1 MSDLPA
7 APLDRLLASQQLPVW
22 LPQLLMTLYDG
33 QDPDT
38 AAGWARRIADSLGQP
53 PFEVVHD
60 WQARTV
66 VPLIVQACEPAAP
79 EQATGE
85 PKTGEPTTGEQA
97 GADLQRMHARAAA
110 GERFGEADW
119 RVAIEPVL
127 RTLYQ
132 QAYGYAEAY
141 ATARASALA
150 YAHANDFSE
159 SGAIQFADSYAK
171 LSTDSNRKSYA
182 ESNAVANAAV
192 LAAAY
197 ASGDAQA
204 YADSYPFALVHACA
218 HACANQA
225 DHAGDEAT
233 TQVER
238 RQAAYARLAEGL
250 ADSLARFG

>member
-1 MSDLPA
+1 MSDPPGGA
-7 APLDRLLASQQLPVW
+7 VTFERLLASGQLPAW

-33 QDPDT
+33 QDPGT
-38 AAGWARRIADSLGQP
+38 AAGWARRIADSLGQA

-66 VPLIVQACEPAAP
+66 VPLILRACEPAVP
-79 EQATGE
+79 EQVTDQPSPDEA
-85 PKTGEPTTGEQA
+85 A

-119 RVAIEPVL
+119 RAAIEPAL

-141 ATARASALA
+141 ATARASAIA

-171 LSTDSNRKSYA
+171 MSTDSNRKSYA

-225 DHAGDEAT
+225 DQAGDEAT

-238 RQAAYARLAEGL
+238 RQAAYTRLAEGL
-250 ADSLARFG
+250 ADSLARFR

>member
-1 MSDLPA
+1 MTFE
-7 APLDRLLASQQLPVW
+7 RLLASVQLPAW

-33 QDPDT
+33 QKSDT
-38 AAGWARRIADSLGQP
+38 ATGWARRIAGSLEQA
-53 PFEVVHD
+53 PFEMVHD

-66 VPLIVQACEPAAP
+66 VPLILQACEPATTMQAIS

-85 PKTGEPTTGEQA
+85 PAPGGPA
-97 GADLQRMHARAAA
+97 GADLQRMHARSAA

-119 RVAIEPVL
+119 RAAIEPAL
-127 RTLYQ
+127 RKLYQ

-159 SGAIQFADSYAK
+159 SGAVQFADSYAR
-171 LSTDSNRKSYA
+171 LSTESNRKSYA
-182 ESNAVANAAV
+182 ESNAAANAAV
-192 LAAAY
+192 LAVAY

-204 YADSYPFALVHACA
+204 YAESYPSALAHACA

-225 DHAGDEAT
+225 GQPGQAGDEAT
-233 TQVER
+233 IQVER
-238 RQAAYARLAEGL
+238 RRAAYTRLAEGL